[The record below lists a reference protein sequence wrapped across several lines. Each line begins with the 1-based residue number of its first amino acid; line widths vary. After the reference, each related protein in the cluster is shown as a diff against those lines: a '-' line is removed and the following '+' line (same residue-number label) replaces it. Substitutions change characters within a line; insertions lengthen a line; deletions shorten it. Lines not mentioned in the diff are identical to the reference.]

1 MRAEPA
7 TRLTTSFLAGA
18 FAIALMAGVSPA
30 QEEPAKKAAESPE
43 AKEAEKPK
51 AKEAEKAKGKRARP
65 QRAGHDHDH
74 EQDARTFMGRLIAQ
88 VMSYQGA
95 EWLFRA
101 SRIEEE
107 QPEQMLDA
115 LEIEEGMTVADVGA
129 GAGYHAIRLSERVGP
144 GGKVYATDIQPQ
156 MIAMLKRNVAAA
168 KLKNVT
174 PVICTAT
181 DPKLPPGEVDLIL
194 MVDVYHECSKPVE
207 TLKGLHKALKSGG
220 RLVLVEFRAEDPG
233 VPIKPEHKMTV
244 DQARKEVETQ
254 GFAFQKLHDFL
265 PWQHIIVFEKAGEP
279 KPGGAEGEKPAGP
292 KEGEKP

>member
-7 TRLTTSFLAGA
+7 TRRLITPFLAGA
-18 FAIALMAGVSPA
+18 FAIALMAGTSPG
-30 QEEPAKKAAESPE
+30 QEGAVPKPDAAPPKADDV
-43 AKEAEKPK
+43 EKPK
-51 AKEAEKAKGKRARP
+51 AKEAEKAKGKRAR
-65 QRAGHDHDH
+65 RAEHDHGH
-74 EQDARTFMGRLIAQ
+74 GQEAGTFMGRLIAQ

-115 LEIEEGMTVADVGA
+115 LEIKEGMTVADVGT
-129 GAGYHAIRLSERVGP
+129 GAGYHAIRLSRRVGP

-174 PVICTAT
+174 PVVCTAT
-181 DPKLPPGEVDLIL
+181 DPKLPAGEVDLIL

-207 TLKGLHKALKSGG
+207 TLKGLHKALKPGG

-244 DQARKEVETQ
+244 DQARKEVESQ

-279 KPGGAEGEKPAGP
+279 KPAGGEGGKPAAPAEGEKP
-292 KEGEKP
+292 